1 MYMYVLCVVCAGYER
16 VCSNLV
22 DLVTTLKSNSA
33 AKHKLTLYYK
43 EYKWL
48 DITEYP
54 TEDELVTLA
63 LMRIKQD
70 PSQYDRFVTT
80 LCTIEGMDLI
90 VNAITAGMFHYP
102 FQFSDDKHNTIMKT
116 LIPGSPLQHIIDL

>member
-1 MYMYVLCVVCAGYER
+1 M
-16 VCSNLV
+16 V

-33 AKHKLTLYYK
+33 AKQKLTLYYK

-48 DITEYP
+48 AITEYP

-70 PSQYDRFVTT
+70 PSQYDRFVAT
-80 LCTIEGMDLI
+80 LRAIEGMDLI

-102 FQFSDDKHNTIMKT
+102 FQFSHDKYNTLMKPHSQGLPSST
-116 LIPGSPLQHIIDL
+116 LLTFDLTRVMAR

>member
-1 MYMYVLCVVCAGYER
+1 MVKLTMILEA
-16 VCSNLV
+16 NP
-22 DLVTTLKSNSA
+22 A
-33 AKHKLTLYYK
+33 ARHKLTLYYK

-70 PSQYDRFVTT
+70 PSQYDRFVAT
-80 LCTIEGMDLI
+80 LRAIEGMDLI
-90 VNAITAGMFHYP
+90 VDAITAGMFHYP
-102 FQFSDDKHNTIMKT
+102 F
-116 LIPGSPLQHIIDL
+116 